1 MRAAAP
7 ANVRRMKLRS
17 RAGVA
22 GLALVAA
29 GGCASA
35 SSGTGAT
42 PTPTPTQS
50 TSAAPSAT
58 TSSSTP
64 TPSPTATTSGG
75 RLAFVAKKNMFVVR
89 VSSTGRTVGPPGLL
103 GPADATSQPRWSP
116 LGRYLVWTWN
126 DENSRSENPAVFELY
141 DTTTGKLHE
150 SRNLNIGDVTATG
163 TGAQVVEFHHET
175 SVADVFYNNTG
186 GQRTAGEATFKQVVN
201 VIAAGQRGALV
212 ETGDSSGNSGKPASL
227 WLLPQTGPR
236 VRLST
241 IQTLHFL
248 GADVPPALGW
258 HALAADGIH
267 AAYVTGLG
275 QDGACA
281 DGQSVHLVDLAAK
294 TDVAVALPY
303 KDGDLRTPS
312 YSPLGVLGGILDEC
326 GSEGPDTHNAFV
338 EMQGSSWTTVVPG
351 ATIGARGPG
360 GLLAVQLG
368 TLPKRDYGVY
378 VSPDHP
384 LQIRTAAGK
393 VMAGLPTATAVAWTQ
408 AATPPKA

>member
-35 SSGTGAT
+35 SSGTGAA

-163 TGAQVVEFHHET
+163 TGA
-175 SVADVFYNNTG
+175 
-186 GQRTAGEATFKQVVN
+186 QVVN

-368 TLPKRDYGVY
+368 TLPKRDYGAY

>member
-35 SSGTGAT
+35 SSGTGAVT
-42 PTPTPTQS
+42 APTTTLS
-50 TSAAPSAT
+50 TSATPSAT

-64 TPSPTATTSGG
+64 TPSPTATTSDG

-141 DTTTGKLHE
+141 DTTTGKLRE

-163 TGAQVVEFHHET
+163 TGAQVV
-175 SVADVFYNNTG
+175 
-186 GQRTAGEATFKQVVN
+186 N
-201 VIAAGQRGALV
+201 VIAGGQRGALV

-267 AAYVTGLG
+267 AAL
-275 QDGACA
+275 
-281 DGQSVHLVDLAAK
+281 
-294 TDVAVALPY
+294 
-303 KDGDLRTPS
+303 
-312 YSPLGVLGGILDEC
+312 
-326 GSEGPDTHNAFV
+326 
-338 EMQGSSWTTVVPG
+338 QG
-351 ATIGARGPG
+351 R
-360 GLLAVQLG
+360 
-368 TLPKRDYGVY
+368 
-378 VSPDHP
+378 
-384 LQIRTAAGK
+384 
-393 VMAGLPTATAVAWTQ
+393 
-408 AATPPKA
+408 